1 MHDSIHQ
8 RAGGILEDLRLRGVC
23 RMDMIEFEPV
33 RGQLLLLV
41 VHLYTA
47 ISGDARRGLP
57 AAASRD
63 LLPLPLIDGPE
74 AAADF
79 HIVSHSPAS

>member
-1 MHDSIHQ
+1 
-8 RAGGILEDLRLRGVC
+8 
-23 RMDMIEFEPV
+23 MDMIEFEPMW
-33 RGQLLLLV
+33 GQLLLLV
-41 VHLYTA
+41 VHFHTP
-47 ISGDARRGLP
+47 IFSNARRGLP

-79 HIVSHSPAS
+79 HIVSHSPAP